1 MIERLIRLLSANLGH
16 ASQHSNDDYFDL
28 EVIVLLQTY
37 LLVHNCITLR
47 VDNQIE
53 VLTLTLG
60 VQKTTYNQIL
70 LGIVYAKKNLLRLRT
85 EEKY

>member
-1 MIERLIRLLSANLGH
+1 MIERLIRLLSAN
-16 ASQHSNDDYFDL
+16 DDYVDL

-37 LLVHNCITLR
+37 LLINNCITLR

-60 VQKTTYNQIL
+60 VQKTTY
-70 LGIVYAKKNLLRLRT
+70 
-85 EEKY
+85 